1 MLVGSCHIF
10 REGLRQILK
19 AAGFKAVV
27 TGSSVADILSDQ
39 QSPPQRP
46 IVLLIDVGKDY
57 GTVLREMAE
66 FKSHY
71 PTERIALLAE
81 QEQLA
86 NPEILNAFHA
96 GAHAYL
102 AKQNRE
108 TLIKSLE
115 LLLLG
120 ETIMAPQRV
129 AFMLHNENKAESTN
143 GPAGVGEQVSEAHNG
158 YAANLTAKEICILRC
173 LISGDSNKTIAQ
185 TCSLQEPVV
194 KVHVKA
200 IYRKICVR
208 NRTQAAIWA
217 LSHNLVADRGVNTLE
232 GNAIGDLVG
241 SRNNAPAITASSG

>member
-1 MLVGSCHIF
+1 MLVGPCLIF

-19 AAGFKAVV
+19 AAGFKAVA
-27 TGSSVADILSDQ
+27 TGSSVADILSVQ

-46 IVLLIDVGKDY
+46 IVLLIDVGKDH
-57 GTVLREMAE
+57 GTVLKEIEE
-66 FKSHY
+66 FKTHY

-81 QEQLA
+81 QEQLDNA
-86 NPEILNAFHA
+86 EILDAFRV

-120 ETIMAPQRV
+120 ETIMAPQLV
-129 AFMLHNENKAESTN
+129 AFVLHNENKSEGTN
-143 GPAGVGEQVSEAHNG
+143 GSAGVSQQVSEAHNG
-158 YAANLTAKEICILRC
+158 YGANLTAKEICILRC
-173 LISGDSNKTIAQ
+173 LISGDRNKTIAQ
-185 TCSLQEPVV
+185 KYSLQGPVV

-200 IYRKICVR
+200 IYRKIRVR

-241 SRNNAPAITASSG
+241 SRNNAPAITESSG